1 VNEADFVVVCVVTW
15 NGGEVALH
23 CLESVV
29 AQTYPN
35 FCTVVVDNDSF
46 PADREA
52 LRTWS
57 VAHPG
62 VEIVWNSANVGF
74 AAAANQGL
82 EYARTQGAPWM
93 LLVTQDTVLEPDA
106 LNHLVDAVRGPERI
120 AIAGPVVVD
129 RGTGQVLSLGERT
142 SPWLLA
148 FPRRLVR
155 YRRADSP
162 YRLVT
167 GLVGCCLLLAT
178 ELVHALGGF
187 REELFAYYEEV
198 DLCLRV
204 RAAGYRIA
212 IVPASCVYHDGWRG
226 YLAAATPT
234 SALLKARNLLLV
246 SREHLRPWHWVVVG
260 PSMTGLFLATMLG
273 FVLRRQWRLFGAL
286 CRGIWMGVRGH
297 GGKPRL
303 PCSECE

>member
-1 VNEADFVVVCVVTW
+1 VNQADFVVVCVVTW
-15 NGGEVALH
+15 NGGEAALR

-29 AQTYPN
+29 AQTYRN
-35 FCTVVVDNDSF
+35 FCTVVVDNNSL
-46 PADREA
+46 PADREV
-52 LRTWS
+52 LRAWS
-57 VAHPG
+57 AAHPG
-62 VEIVWNSANVGF
+62 VEIVWNSANFGF

-82 EYARTQGAPWM
+82 EYARIRGAPWM
-93 LLVTQDTVLEPDA
+93 LLVTQDTVLAPDA
-106 LNHLVDAVRGPERI
+106 LNHLVNAVRGPERI
-120 AIAGPVVVD
+120 AIAGPVVLN
-129 RGTGQVLSLGERT
+129 RSTGQVLSFGERT

-162 YRLVT
+162 YRLVS

-204 RAAGYRIA
+204 RAAGCRIA
-212 IVPASCVYHDGWRG
+212 IVPSCRVYHDGWRG
-226 YLAAATPT
+226 YLAGATPT

-260 PSMTGLFLATMLG
+260 PSMAVLFLATMFG
-273 FVLRRQWRLFGAL
+273 FVLRGQRRLFGAL
-286 CRGIWMGVRGH
+286 CRGIWMGVRGQ
-297 GGKPRL
+297 GGEPRF
-303 PCSECE
+303 PRSECQ